1 MKVNILE
8 SHDRLLELHKQADYI
23 SQGCQDC
30 IDNRPQEF
38 GQLPFYIFGHRREI
52 GMDERYNLFVQDLHA
67 ALSDMTGTY
76 KRKYN
81 SIGDTPSHRFIWMPR
96 LSKPVP
102 QTNSMLFKYYPEND
116 VIHVK
121 WLLPAEEL
129 WGQYEK
135 GNVTEQ
141 SIVESSINMYRNNP
155 RELAYR
161 DEDDISDERADFIY
175 KEIARNKKG
184 EKFTLIS

>member
-52 GMDERYNLFVQDLHA
+52 GMDERYNLFVEDLHA
-67 ALSDMTGTY
+67 VLSDMTGTC

-96 LSKPVP
+96 LSKPTP

-161 DEDDISDERADFIY
+161 EEDDISDERADFIY

-184 EKFTLIS
+184 ENFKII